1 MRKRALSS
9 LKALSMK
16 KPVNLLLLE
25 KASAFLKAGLSQQ
38 AKGAYEDLLLRA
50 PTNLEANLNYAF
62 LIKSENPYKA
72 FEILAVLKEKYPKK
86 IEVLTNYAAICMSLS
101 RFKEA
106 GATYKSIEKKFK
118 ASEIS
123 HVLRNNIGNYY
134 QHSGNFEAAKLQ
146 YMSALE
152 KKNNY
157 LDALLNILLLPKLSD
172 SELKQAF
179 STVDASRIE
188 KTAEIGKWLIA
199 VSKLKK
205 IKKREFIQDLAL
217 GKSLLL
223 EENKDSLAIEEKIVA
238 IAKTK
243 IIPPIKSKNIL
254 SARPIFIVGM
264 PRSGTTLI
272 EQMLDMHPDIKGLGE
287 QTTIQNFL
295 HANGFF
301 AKEEWSERKS
311 VEFRTSYEDVIYEYK
326 INGERYI
333 IDKNPLNFRFIGP
346 IKSVLPEATFIHMQ
360 RDPIATCWSCFDN
373 YFPDGM
379 TWTLSMEKIA
389 DFFKLY
395 SDAMVY
401 WKNLYSKDIM
411 EIHYSN
417 LVGNP
422 ANELKKITQ
431 RLGLPWDKNMLS
443 FSSSSRVVT
452 TASSIQVRQNI
463 YSGAD
468 EKWRQY
474 EDQLKSLLDRL
485 RAHKLI

>member
-1 MRKRALSS
+1 
-9 LKALSMK
+9 MK
-16 KPVNLLLLE
+16 KPANLSNLE
-25 KASAFLKAGLSQQ
+25 KATALLKGGRIQE
-38 AKGAYEDLLLRA
+38 AKVAYEAILLRDSN
-50 PTNLEANLNYAF
+50 NLEANLNYAY

-72 FEILAVLKEKYPKK
+72 FEILTVLKEKYPKK
-86 IEVLTNYAAICMSLS
+86 IEVLTNYAAICMRLS

-118 ASEIS
+118 ATEIPHTLS
-123 HVLRNNIGNYY
+123 NNIGNYY
-134 QHSGNFEAAKLQ
+134 QHSGNFEAAKIQ
-146 YMSALE
+146 YLIALE
-152 KKNNY
+152 KKENY
-157 LDALLNILLLPKLSD
+157 LDALLNLLLLPNVSESD
-172 SELKQAF
+172 LRKAF
-179 STVDASRIE
+179 STVDTSKIAS
-188 KTAEIGKWLIA
+188 TAENGKWLIA

-205 IKKREFIQDLAL
+205 RKKRGFIQDLSL

-223 EENKDSLAIEEKIVA
+223 EGNKEVIAIEQKIMA

-243 IIPPIKSKNIL
+243 IIPPIKSTNNL

-272 EQMLDMHPDIKGLGE
+272 EQMLDMHSEIKGLGE

-301 AKEEWSERKS
+301 DKEAWSEEQSLELRAL
-311 VEFRTSYEDVIYEYK
+311 YEDIIVEYK
-326 INGERYI
+326 INGARYI

-346 IKSVLPEATFIHMQ
+346 IKNVLPEAIFIHMQ

-379 TWTLSMEKIA
+379 AWTLSMEKIA

-395 SDAMVY
+395 SDAMAY

-417 LVGNP
+417 LVVNP
-422 ANELKKITQ
+422 ENELKKITQ